1 MTEVTKTTIT
11 AKATRLEEMM
21 KKASLK
27 ASAGD
32 AVHSEVYVN
41 VGGGEV
47 RTLASKQNN
56 SVVSYSTFGEGFLDT
71 VEVDQDLLIED
82 NNGTA
87 EAIINIE
94 DFLTYLNYAHD
105 DPSSKVELTLM
116 GGEDDRLC
124 HALQFHGAIQTRVM
138 LPASESNLDE
148 VPLDAVGRFDDD
160 THSFLAANGERMEAT
175 IETDVREINRIVD
188 IVNDDD
194 DTKFYPITI
203 KDSELYL
210 SVGKDERRNAAWG
223 SLNADKVEG
232 PDLSNKYN
240 QGFEELFGALSG
252 GVRIEAQEDAPIC
265 VVQDG
270 HEGQV
275 LRNVIGP
282 VNKQ

>member
-1 MTEVTKTTIT
+1 MTEVTKATIT
-11 AKATRLEEMM
+11 APANRLEQMI

-41 VGGGEV
+41 MGGGEA
-47 RTLASKQNN
+47 RFLASKQNN
-56 SVVSYSTFGEGFLDT
+56 SVISYSTFGAGFVDSVDT
-71 VEVDQDLLIED
+71 DQESLIED

-87 EAIINIE
+87 EAIINVE
-94 DFLTYLNYAHD
+94 DFLTYLSYATG
-105 DPSSKVELTLM
+105 DPSEQVELTLL
-116 GGEDDRLC
+116 GEENDRLC

-160 THSFLAANGERMEAT
+160 THSFVKSDGEPMDAR
-175 IETDVREINRIVD
+175 IETGVSQIGKIVD

-203 KDSELYL
+203 QDGQLYL
-210 SVGKDERRNAAWG
+210 NVGKDERRNAAWG
-223 SLNADKVEG
+223 ALAADEVEG
-232 PDLSNKYN
+232 PDLTNEYN
-240 QGFEELFGALSG
+240 QGFEELFGTLSG
-252 GVRIEAQEDAPIC
+252 DVRIETEEEKPIC
-265 VVQDG
+265 VVQDEY
-270 HEGQV
+270 EGQV

>member
-1 MTEVTKTTIT
+1 MTEITKATIT
-11 AKATRLEEMM
+11 AQAGRLEQMI

-27 ASAGD
+27 ASSGD

-41 VGGGEV
+41 AGGGEA
-47 RTLASKQNN
+47 RFLASKQNN
-56 SVVSYSTFGEGFLDT
+56 SVISYSTFGAGFLDT
-71 VEVDQDLLIED
+71 VETDQEALVED

-87 EAIINIE
+87 EAIINVE
-94 DFLTYLNYAHD
+94 DFLTYLNYATG
-105 DPSSKVELTLM
+105 DPSDTVELTLL
-116 GGEDDRLC
+116 GEENDRLA

-160 THSFLAANGERMEAT
+160 THSFLTGDGERMPAL
-175 IETDVREINRIVD
+175 IETSVSQIQKIID

-194 DTKFYPITI
+194 DTKFYPVTI
-203 KDSELYL
+203 QDGELYL

-223 SLNADKVEG
+223 ALQADTVEG
-232 PDLSNKYN
+232 DDLSNEYN
-240 QGFEELFGALSG
+240 QGFEELFGTLSG
-252 GVRIEAQEDAPIC
+252 DLRIETADGMPIC
-265 VVQDG
+265 VVQDEY
-270 HEGQV
+270 EGQV

>member
-1 MTEVTKTTIT
+1 MTEVTKATIT
-11 AKATRLEEMM
+11 ADANRLEQMI

-27 ASAGD
+27 ASSGD

-41 VGGGEV
+41 VGGGEA
-47 RTLASKQNN
+47 RFLASKQNN
-56 SVVSYSTFGEGFLDT
+56 SVISYSTFGEGFLT
-71 VEVDQDLLIED
+71 SVEVDQDLLIED

-87 EAIINIE
+87 EAIINVE
-94 DFLTYLNYAHD
+94 DFLTYLNYAQD
-105 DPSSKVELTLM
+105 DPSSTVELTLL
-116 GGEDDRLC
+116 GDEDDRLC

-148 VPLDAVGRFDDD
+148 VPLDAVGRFDDS
-160 THSFLAANGERMEAT
+160 THSFLTGEGEPMEAL

-203 KDSELYL
+203 QDGELYL

-223 SLNADKVEG
+223 ALNADTVEG
-232 PDLSNKYN
+232 PDLSNEYN
-240 QGFEELFGALSG
+240 QGFEELFGTLSG
-252 GVRIEAQEDAPIC
+252 DVRIETQEELPIC
-265 VVQDG
+265 VVQDEY
-270 HEGQV
+270 EGQV

-282 VNKQ
+282 VNKN